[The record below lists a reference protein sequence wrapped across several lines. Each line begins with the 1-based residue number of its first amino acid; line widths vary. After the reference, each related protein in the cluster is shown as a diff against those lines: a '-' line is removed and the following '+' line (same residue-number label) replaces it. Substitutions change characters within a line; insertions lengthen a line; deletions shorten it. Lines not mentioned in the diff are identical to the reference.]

1 MVGEHCLAP
10 RSQGPAAVTTS
21 ALVSSFLFAVSLA
34 LPASVLAATPAP
46 AQPSFDCAKA
56 AAPVEKAIC
65 RDAGLARADA
75 AVGRAYERLR
85 KSLDAQ
91 AAKALREDQRW
102 FIGVRDAAYDA
113 APANRTQSLKALLDE
128 RARALSQIRSDPP
141 AGVVGR
147 WRNVAG
153 GVDVVDDG
161 AGRLTVEANAAHPLD
176 GRWLCDTAG
185 SGRLVGAELK
195 VQADDDEGSFL
206 KLTREGA
213 ALRVQALDANGK
225 PLLGPGYCGLNGSVD
240 GVYFAVP
247 PDAG

>member
-1 MVGEHCLAP
+1 MTVPALA
-10 RSQGPAAVTTS
+10 
-21 ALVSSFLFAVSLA
+21 SSVLFAVSLA
-34 LPASVLAATPAP
+34 LPASVLASTPAP
-46 AQPSFDCAKA
+46 AKPSFDCAKA

-102 FIGVRDAAYDA
+102 FVGVRDAAYAAA
-113 APANRTQSLKALLDE
+113 APAGRTQSLKALLDD
-128 RARALSQIRSDPP
+128 RARALSQIRGNPP
-141 AGVVGR
+141 PGVVGR

-185 SGRLVGAELK
+185 SGRVVGAELK
-195 VQADDDEGSFL
+195 VQVDDDRGSSL

-213 ALRVQALDANGK
+213 ALRVQALDADGK
-225 PLLGPGYCGLNGSVD
+225 PLLGPEYCGLNGSVD
-240 GVYFAVP
+240 GVYFAVS

>member
-1 MVGEHCLAP
+1 M
-10 RSQGPAAVTTS
+10 
-21 ALVSSFLFAVSLA
+21 SLA
-34 LPASVLAATPAP
+34 VPAPVLASTPAP
-46 AQPSFDCAKA
+46 AKPSFDCAKA

-65 RDAGLARADA
+65 KDAALARADA

-85 KSLDAQ
+85 KSFDAQ
-91 AAKALREDQRW
+91 AAKGLRDDQRW
-102 FIGVRDAAYDA
+102 FIGVRDATYDNA
-113 APANRTQSLKALLDE
+113 TPADRSQSLKAVLDD
-128 RARALSQIRSDPP
+128 RVRVLSQIRSDPS

-153 GVDVVDDG
+153 GIDVVDDG

-185 SGRLVGAELK
+185 SGRVVGAELK
-195 VQADDDEGSFL
+195 VQVDDDRGSFL

-213 ALRVQALDANGK
+213 ALRVQALDADGK
-225 PLLGPGYCGLNGSVD
+225 PLLGPEYCGLNGSVD

-247 PDAG
+247 SNAG